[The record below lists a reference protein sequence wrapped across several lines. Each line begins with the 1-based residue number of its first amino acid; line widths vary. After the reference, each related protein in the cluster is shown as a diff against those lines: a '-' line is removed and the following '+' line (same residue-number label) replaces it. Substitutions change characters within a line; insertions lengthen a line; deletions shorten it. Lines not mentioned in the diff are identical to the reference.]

1 MIIKYM
7 TFSFAFTSRAGQA
20 AVDDYCKFWV
30 KEKAKFFYGDLD
42 NANFRKSLEFFT
54 FLKICTKKPKLI

>member
-20 AVDDYCKFWV
+20 AVDGYCKFWV
-30 KEKAKFFYGDLD
+30 HHGHLKIIRSSSQSNTLKNQQLELLV
-42 NANFRKSLEFFT
+42 SLEEQVV
-54 FLKICTKKPKLI
+54 